1 MLHGSTSGYS
11 MKMKVATQHL
21 KLLNAFRLLL
31 FWKKLL
37 QQKLSDDI
45 NTFFSG
51 DITSIV
57 FSKTKQA

>member
-1 MLHGSTSGYS
+1 

>member
-1 MLHGSTSGYS
+1 

-21 KLLNAFRLLL
+21 KLLNVFRLLL

-45 NTFFSG
+45 NTFSG
-51 DITSIV
+51 DMTSIV
-57 FSKTKQA
+57 LSKTKQP